1 MRIRSADT
9 DAYNLLMATDTASD
23 TGMTGTNELLHIN
36 GEDQLDDDVGL
47 KREEALQAL
56 IEAHTE

>member
-1 MRIRSADT
+1 
-9 DAYNLLMATDTASD
+9 MATDTASD
-23 TGMTGTNELLHIN
+23 TGMTATNELLHIN

-56 IEAHTE
+56 IETHTE